1 MMCLFTEYLVCGTLI
16 LVYFRKLFV
25 LSLMLCVVK
34 NRSEFV
40 EDSEI
45 HRKNTRQ
52 QKILHHPFVNLR
64 MYQMGIYYSGTKVYN
79 NLPQHIKDVSDDIKR
94 FEVLLKQFLQLH
106 SFYSLK
112 EYFCYKS
119 F

>member
-1 MMCLFTEYLVCGTLI
+1 M
-16 LVYFRKLFV
+16 
-25 LSLMLCVVK
+25 VK

-40 EDSEI
+40 ENSEI

-52 QKILHHPFVNLR
+52 QINLRQPLVNLR

-79 NLPQHIKDVSDDIKR
+79 NLPQNIKDVSDDIKR
-94 FEVLLKQFLQLH
+94 FEVQLKQFLQLH
-106 SFYSLK
+106 SFYSLQ

-119 F
+119 Y